1 MWLSDSEQAKDGAT
15 VSTLQEIGE
24 LLRQARVEQALSC
37 EQLAQSLKM
46 GSEQLLALEHG
57 DLERLPEPVFIKAMT
72 RRVASKLSLDSDSL
86 IARLQDVLP
95 TPKAANNL
103 SGSLSGGGA
112 ANGGVAKAGA
122 ATLSKSTNSFVMPWQ
137 RLALAALAVGAVT
150 GGAMVVAS
158 QRRSIEPA
166 SIKAATTMKQP
177 AAKTTPQPASPQEK
191 SAGSIS
197 ISSKEPSWLSIR
209 NGEGEVVYEGT
220 LSDSKSLPTESNLEI
235 YAGRPDLVL
244 ISHGDKAPMPL
255 GPIDQV
261 RWYKLNPEL

>member
-1 MWLSDSEQAKDGAT
+1 MWLSDSEQAKDGAA

-24 LLRQARVEQALSC
+24 LLRQSRLEQGLSC

-46 GSEQLLALEHG
+46 GSEQLQALENG
-57 DLERLPEPVFIKAMT
+57 DLQRLPEPVFIKAMT
-72 RRVASKLSLDSDSL
+72 RRVASKLGLDSDPL
-86 IARLQDVLP
+86 ITRLQDVLP
-95 TPKAANNL
+95 APKAANNFSSSL
-103 SGSLSGGGA
+103 PGSCA

-122 ATLSKSTNSFVMPWQ
+122 SNRSQSTDSVFMPWQ
-137 RLALAALAVGAVT
+137 RLALAALAIGAVT

-166 SIKAATTMKQP
+166 SIKAATMLKQP
-177 AAKTTPQPASPQEK
+177 TAPTPQPAAPQEK

-220 LSDSKSLPTESNLEI
+220 LSDSKSLPAESNLEI

-244 ISHGDKAPMPL
+244 ISNGDGAPRPL

>member
-1 MWLSDSEQAKDGAT
+1 MWLSDSEQAKDGAA

-24 LLRQARVEQALSC
+24 LLRQARVEQGLSRD
-37 EQLAQSLKM
+37 ELAQSLKM
-46 GSEQLLALEHG
+46 GSEQLQALENG
-57 DLERLPEPVFIKAMT
+57 DLDRLPEPVFIKAMT
-72 RRVASKLSLDSDSL
+72 RRVASKLSLDDDSL
-86 IARLQDVLP
+86 INRLQDVLP
-95 TPKAANNL
+95 APKTTTNR
-103 SGSLSGGGA
+103 SSPPGGA
-112 ANGGVAKAGA
+112 VTTIGVSNGRIETRSDSNKRPLM
-122 ATLSKSTNSFVMPWQ
+122 TWQ
-137 RLALAALAVGAVT
+137 RLGLAALAVGAIT

-166 SIKAATTMKQP
+166 SIKAATMLKQP
-177 AAKTTPQPASPQEK
+177 TATTPQPVSAEEK

-220 LSDSKSLPTESNLEI
+220 LSDSKSLPAESNLEI

-244 ISHGDKAPMPL
+244 ISNGDEAPRPL